1 MNFTNNAGPNNEIY
15 TNISNF
21 MPVRMK
27 LCQSKQADLLFSAS
41 LIFRQNEHG
50 NTLSWKPRIVC
61 MTFWEKGLW
70 NLEVIR
76 FIKYLFYVQYWRVKR
91 AIKNYNNNK
100 IKTTFLTPL
109 SYASN
114 IYTRPHLWQISGGV
128 RTPGPPPPLW
138 IRAWWYVSD
147 LKRLLRA
154 YIYVAFCQLSC
165 FGTYQTLRDFYGPI

>member
-128 RTPGPPPPLW
+128 RTPGPPPPSGS
-138 IRAWWYVSD
+138 AHD
-147 LKRLLRA
+147 
-154 YIYVAFCQLSC
+154 
-165 FGTYQTLRDFYGPI
+165 GTYQTLRDCYGPISMLPFANFPVLVRIRP